1 MIGTSFFQKHLV
13 IFLLFS
19 LIAGQL
25 RAQLPTVKIEVATSD
40 ISLLEKN
47 PFDGEDVIGSFLGG
61 DGINRATADINY
73 RGAWQLLSLMN
84 SGGFQRN
91 WKVKLEKEED
101 YRDRREWNYNYEE
114 HPRQELAY
122 MLMQR
127 AGVRVPTCRHVILY
141 VNGKEQ
147 GLYSEYED
155 PDNKKW
161 LTEKFGD
168 NDGDLFKA
176 AFDKPGFARYFATLE
191 DLGDKSENYFYHYD
205 KKTNNNDA
213 AEFDYSSLMAF
224 IKKLNSTSDQDFATM
239 LNANFDTQAFIRYLV
254 VANFIS
260 HWDSYPV
267 RPKNFWLYQNPIDS
281 KWNFIPWDIDASFQ
295 TSKFSLNQMG
305 TNASIFYQMFQF
317 EPFDVHPEEGKLRPL
332 VHRMMKIPA
341 FKDDYVRAYDSALK
355 TYLKKETLNAVLDSL
370 QTVVANSGVSFGISN
385 YKSAVSNM
393 KSFINTKSNNVANEI
408 AKYEFQSVLVLSSP
422 ELTQGTISIFPNPA
436 IDSFSLQ
443 LPSHQ
448 SLTGNI
454 LNLSGQVV
462 LPITST
468 KMDVSGLKKGIYV
481 VEIIVDGVKYV
492 ERLIVI
498 DL

>member
-1 MIGTSFFQKHLV
+1 
-13 IFLLFS
+13 
-19 LIAGQL
+19 
-25 RAQLPTVKIEVATSD
+25 
-40 ISLLEKN
+40 
-47 PFDGEDVIGSFLGG
+47 
-61 DGINRATADINY
+61 
-73 RGAWQLLSLMN
+73 
-84 SGGFQRN
+84 
-91 WKVKLEKEED
+91 
-101 YRDRREWNYNYEE
+101 
-114 HPRQELAY
+114 
-122 MLMQR
+122 
-127 AGVRVPTCRHVILY
+127 
-141 VNGKEQ
+141 
-147 GLYSEYED
+147 
-155 PDNKKW
+155 
-161 LTEKFGD
+161 
-168 NDGDLFKA
+168 
-176 AFDKPGFARYFATLE
+176 
-191 DLGDKSENYFYHYD
+191 
-205 KKTNNNDA
+205 
-213 AEFDYSSLMAF
+213 
-224 IKKLNSTSDQDFATM
+224 
-239 LNANFDTQAFIRYLV
+239 
-254 VANFIS
+254 
-260 HWDSYPV
+260 
-267 RPKNFWLYQNPIDS
+267 
-281 KWNFIPWDIDASFQ
+281 
-295 TSKFSLNQMG
+295 
-305 TNASIFYQMFQF
+305 
-317 EPFDVHPEEGKLRPL
+317 
-332 VHRMMKIPA
+332 MMKIPA